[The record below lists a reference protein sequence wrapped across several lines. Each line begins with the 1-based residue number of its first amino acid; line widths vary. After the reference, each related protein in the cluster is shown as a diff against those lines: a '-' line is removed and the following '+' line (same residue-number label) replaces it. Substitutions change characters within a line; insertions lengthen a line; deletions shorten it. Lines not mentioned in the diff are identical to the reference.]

1 MVEEARDRS
10 MIIKF
15 EYRSINGMGRG
26 DRAGQEGEDQVEEIV
41 VLIMVLIVNVRT
53 CGGRRRSL
61 EGRDRS
67 TSIKFE
73 CYSMQLSN
81 AAK

>member
-26 DRAGQEGEDQVEEIV
+26 DRAGQEGEDRLHQVEE
-41 VLIMVLIVNVRT
+41 LW
-53 CGGRRRSL
+53 
-61 EGRDRS
+61 
-67 TSIKFE
+67 F
-73 CYSMQLSN
+73 
-81 AAK
+81 